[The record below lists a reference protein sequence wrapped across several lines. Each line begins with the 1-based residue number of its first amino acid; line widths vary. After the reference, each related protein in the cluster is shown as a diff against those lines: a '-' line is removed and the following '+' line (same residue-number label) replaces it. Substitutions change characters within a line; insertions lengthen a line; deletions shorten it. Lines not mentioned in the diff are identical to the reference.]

1 MYTAE
6 HYAKVK
12 QRLVVDGKPSDSR
25 PWGVVIEIVP
35 IYAQK
40 VDTSLADTFVL
51 KWVIPRVIQG
61 RSEGR
66 CDGGRFHY
74 WAVECRWGLRSGL
87 GWWSELLG
95 VLGVVDGD
103 GGEVVENVSGGGGIW
118 DGGEVGLDGGE
129 LEFPVS

>member
-1 MYTAE
+1 MYNAE

-12 QRLVVDGKPSDSR
+12 QRLVVDGRSLDSR
-25 PWGVVIEIVP
+25 PWGVVIETML

-51 KWVIPRVIQG
+51 KWVIPRVIQVGLKGVVMGVVFVIG
-61 RSEGR
+61 RWNVVG
-66 CDGGRFHY
+66 
-74 WAVECRWGLRSGL
+74 WRSGL

-103 GGEVVENVSGGGGIW
+103 GGEVVENVSGGGWIW
-118 DGGEVGLDGGE
+118 DGGVVGLDGGE
-129 LEFPVS
+129 LEFQVS